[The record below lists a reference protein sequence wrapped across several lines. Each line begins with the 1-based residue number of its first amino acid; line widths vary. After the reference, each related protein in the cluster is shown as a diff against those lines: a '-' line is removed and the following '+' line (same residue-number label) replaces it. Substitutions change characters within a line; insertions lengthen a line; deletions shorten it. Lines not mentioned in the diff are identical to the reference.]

1 MERAI
6 NKLIE
11 KSLKGVDVY
20 QHKDSLW
27 LIFTEQKPIHF
38 QKIELH

>member
-1 MERAI
+1 LMS
-6 NKLIE
+6 KKWGLTE
-11 KSLKGVDVY
+11 K
-20 QHKDSLW
+20 